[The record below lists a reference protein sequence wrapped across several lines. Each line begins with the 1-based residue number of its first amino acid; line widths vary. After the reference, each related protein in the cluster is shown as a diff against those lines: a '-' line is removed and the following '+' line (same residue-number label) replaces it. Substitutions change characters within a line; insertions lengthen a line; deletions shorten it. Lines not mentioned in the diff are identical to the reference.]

1 MKRSTEVFLD
11 VLVAAAI
18 GITLAYLLFTHL

>member
-18 GITLAYLLFTHL
+18 GIILAYLLFTYL